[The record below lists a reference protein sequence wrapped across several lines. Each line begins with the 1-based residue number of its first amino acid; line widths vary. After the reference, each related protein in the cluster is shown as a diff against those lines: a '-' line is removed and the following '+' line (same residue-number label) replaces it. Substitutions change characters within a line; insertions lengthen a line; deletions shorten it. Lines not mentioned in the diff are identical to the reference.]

1 MFASQRIL
9 SLNIGASKLVL
20 AEFGM
25 ARSGGLELVRY
36 GIAPL
41 GVDPD
46 STADASAYIVSALRD
61 LLRESGIRPGPVAV
75 SIAGQVVFPR
85 YVKLPPTTPDKVGQ
99 MVRYEAQQNV
109 PFPMDEV
116 VWDYQLIG
124 QEGSGDLS
132 VMLVAVKTDIVENL
146 TACIEAAGL
155 EAERVDVSPMALYN
169 VVRYN
174 YSDLGGCT
182 MVLDMGARATNVIF
196 VEGGRIFSRSIPVAG
211 IAITKE
217 LMKEFELSF
226 EDAEQ
231 LKLSH
236 AFIGF
241 GGAYEGPEVGVADRT
256 SKLVRNVMTRMHAE
270 INRTINFYRSQQG
283 GSAPSMVL
291 LAGGTAQIRHTATF
305 LKDKLKTE
313 VDYLNPFRNV
323 AVSGEIPAERI
334 ARELYSLGEVTGVA
348 LRGAVACPVEIDL
361 IPPAAARKRAL
372 RKSVPFYAICFAAVV
387 AALLAGAVFVL
398 RMQKLHEDRLAH
410 VEARLKEFES
420 PNRSLMKIE
429 AEKSSVLEKVE
440 QLNAPREART
450 LWLQMLKDV
459 HGCMV
464 DGMWLT
470 GLRPVTV
477 GSGAGAYDA
486 IEISGMA
493 FRDKVKDEAIS
504 EKFIGALRN
513 AGSFSDK
520 PDRIKL
526 KRIKPVPGTDYAT
539 EFIIEAGLRRPLAGG
554 VPDAVPR

>member
-1 MFASQRIL
+1 MFASKRIL
-9 SLNIGASKLVL
+9 SLNIGASNLVL

-25 ARSGGLELVRY
+25 LRSGGLELLRY

-46 STADASAYIVSALRD
+46 STADSSAYIVSTLRD

-146 TACIEAAGL
+146 TTCIEAAGL
-155 EAERVDVSPMALYN
+155 ETERVDVSPMALYN

-174 YSDLGGCT
+174 YGGLNGCT
-182 MVLDMGARATNVIF
+182 MVLDMGARATNVVF

-226 EDAEQ
+226 DDAEQ

-236 AFIGF
+236 AFVGL
-241 GGAYEGPEVGVADRT
+241 GGAYEGPDVGVADRT
-256 SKLVRNVMTRMHAE
+256 SKIVRNVMTRMHAE

-283 GSAPSMVL
+283 GSAPAMVL
-291 LAGGTAQIRHTATF
+291 LAGGTAQIRNTATF
-305 LKDKLKTE
+305 LRDKLKTE
-313 VDYLNPFRNV
+313 VDYINPFRNV
-323 AVSGEIPAERI
+323 AVSGSISDERI
-334 ARELYSLGEVTGVA
+334 SKQRHSLGEVVGVA
-348 LRGAVACPVEIDL
+348 LRSAVVCPVEIDL
-361 IPPAAARKRAL
+361 IPPAAARKRSL
-372 RKSVPFYAICFAAVV
+372 RRRVPFYAIALASVV
-387 AALLAGAVFVL
+387 AVLLAGAIFVL
-398 RMQKLHEDRLAH
+398 RMQALHEDRLA
-410 VEARLKEFES
+410 RLQTRLQSLEN
-420 PNRSLMKIE
+420 PNRSMMKIE
-429 AEKSSVLEKVE
+429 ADKLAVLKKVRE
-440 QLNAPREART
+440 LNAPRETRT
-450 LWLQMLKDV
+450 IWLHIFSEV
-459 HGCMV
+459 HSCMV

-470 GLRPVTV
+470 GLRPVTL
-477 GSGAGAYDA
+477 GSGAGTYDA

-493 FRDKVKDEAIS
+493 FRDKVKDDVIS
-504 EKFIGALRN
+504 EKFIAAMRSKGTL
-513 AGSFSDK
+513 SDN

-539 EFIIEAGLRRPLAGG
+539 EFVIEAGLRNPLTGG
-554 VPDAVPR
+554 AADAALR

>member
-25 ARSGGLELVRY
+25 LRSGGLELVRY
-36 GIAPL
+36 AIAPL

-46 STADASAYIVSALRD
+46 STADASAYIVSTLRD

-146 TACIEAAGL
+146 TTCIEAAGL
-155 EAERVDVSPMALYN
+155 ETERVDVSPMALYN

-174 YSDLGGCT
+174 YSDLSGCT
-182 MVLDMGARATNVIF
+182 MVLDMGARDTNVVF

-256 SKLVRNVMTRMHAE
+256 SKIVRNVMTRMHAE

-283 GSAPSMVL
+283 GSAPTMVL
-291 LAGGTAQIRHTATF
+291 LAGGTAQIRHTAAF

-323 AVSGEIPAERI
+323 AVSGAISAARI
-334 ARELYSLGEVTGVA
+334 DKEVHLLGEVVGVA

-361 IPPAAARKRAL
+361 TPPAAARKRAL
-372 RKSVPFYAICFAAVV
+372 RRSVPFYAIAFAAVLAV
-387 AALLAGAVFVL
+387 LLAGALFML
-398 RMQKLHEDRLAH
+398 RMQTLHEDRLAR
-410 VEARLKEFES
+410 VQARVRNLEQ
-420 PNRSLMKIE
+420 PNRSLLKIE
-429 AEKSSVLEKVE
+429 AEKLSVLEKVRE
-440 QLNAPREART
+440 LNAPREART
-450 LWLQMLKDV
+450 IWLRILNDV
-459 HGCMV
+459 HGRMV
-464 DGMWLT
+464 EGMWLT
-470 GLRPVTV
+470 GLRPLTL
-477 GSGAGAYDA
+477 GGGAGAYDA

-493 FRDKVKDEAIS
+493 FRDKVKDDVIS
-504 EKFIGALRN
+504 EKFIGAMRN
-513 AGSFSDK
+513 AGSLSDN

-539 EFIIEAGLRRPLAGG
+539 EFIIEAGLRQPLAGG
-554 VPDAVPR
+554 AADAAPR